1 MTTDKPTGQQPDEV
15 RFIVDYH
22 YTDELV
28 DRFVRL
34 QVDEMRGRALL
45 IAGVALFFI
54 GCALAITSDGAPRW
68 IGILLAV
75 LGVFAFWCRSNLDR
89 IMAKHSRSSLD
100 EKGAS
105 GNQRRLIVV
114 ADDGMA
120 VEKDDADA
128 RFFPFANLTD
138 VLQDDEIF
146 VAVFGDEG
154 VLLPRDA
161 FKLGSADDFGAFIQ
175 QKRPA
180 RRDR

>member
-1 MTTDKPTGQQPDEV
+1 MATDKPTDQQPDEV
-15 RFIVDYH
+15 RFIVDYN

-45 IAGVALFFI
+45 IASVALFFI
-54 GCALAITSDGAPRW
+54 GCALAITSPGAPRW
-68 IGILLAV
+68 IGILLAA

-89 IMAKHSRSSLD
+89 IMAKRSRGSLD
-100 EKGAS
+100 EGGS
-105 GNQRRLIVV
+105 GEQRRLIVV

-120 VEKDDADA
+120 VEKNDDDAC
-128 RFFPFANLTD
+128 FFPFTKLTD
-138 VLQDDEIF
+138 VLEDDEIF

-161 FKLGSADDFGAFIQ
+161 FKLGSADDFGGFIQ
-175 QKRPA
+175 QKRDV
-180 RRDR
+180 RRNR

>member
-54 GCALAITSDGAPRW
+54 GCALAITSSGAPRW
-68 IGILLAV
+68 IGILLAT

-89 IMAKHSRSSLD
+89 IMAKRSRGSLD
-100 EKGAS
+100 EGGS

-120 VEKDDADA
+120 VEKNDEDA
-128 RFFPFANLTD
+128 RFFPFTNLTD
-138 VLQDDEIF
+138 VLEDDEIF

-161 FKLGSADDFGAFIQ
+161 FKFGSADDFGIFIQ
-175 QKRPA
+175 QKRDTH
-180 RRDR
+180 RGR